1 MLNNF
6 KIKNI
11 IIVVAGLVLGILLI
25 SAILNHYTM
34 RDIET
39 KSNEQIEI
47 VLPNIYD
54 FLELQYNIIQIQQ
67 WLTDIS
73 ATRAAEGFDDGYS
86 EASKYFNKA
95 NKAIDRLVAMH
106 MKINEEEMA
115 SNLKNFKLDMQKY
128 YDVGLEMANSYV
140 KYGPQEGNKLML
152 KLDPFAAKLSKQL
165 EGWVDA
171 YKDETIVSAKNL
183 NKSLSD
189 FELQNIYTSTL
200 LIIVLFIAFGIIN
213 KLLSSIKGVDTFL
226 AKVSNID
233 FTLQAGSKNEVTQ
246 IIQNI
251 SLVMDS
257 FKDFI
262 TEAKN
267 SSTENSSISHELST
281 TSTIVGQKVENVMQ
295 IVEHATKK
303 AKNITDEIEIS
314 VSYAKESLQN
324 SIKAN
329 ENLTE
334 ATNDIINLTSSVQ
347 ETANV
352 EADLSTKID
361 QLSSDAEQVKDVLN
375 VIGDIADQTNLL
387 ALNAAIEAARAGE
400 HGRGFAVV
408 ADEVRKLAE
417 RTQKSLVEIQSS
429 IGIIVQ
435 SISDTSQQM
444 NINSKNIQALANIS
458 SGVEVKITE
467 TLNLMQIASE
477 ATEKTVSDFEATGVS
492 VNDISTEISNAN
504 DIVAS
509 NAQSVEE
516 IAAAAEHL
524 NGLTKQL
531 NTKMEEFKV

>member
-11 IIVVAGLVLGILLI
+11 IIAVSGLVFAILFI
-25 SAILNHYTM
+25 SFFLNHYSV
-34 RDIET
+34 RDIEK
-39 KSNEQIEI
+39 KSNEQIEV

-54 FLELQYNIIQIQQ
+54 FLELQLSVVQIQQ

-73 ATRAAEGFDDGYS
+73 ATRAAEGVDDGFD
-86 EASKYFNKA
+86 EAAKYFKSA
-95 NKAIDRLVAMH
+95 NKITDRLVATH
-106 MKINEEEMA
+106 IKIGEEEMA
-115 SNLKNFKLDMQKY
+115 NKLKKFKSDMQNY
-128 YDVGLEMANSYV
+128 YNVGVEMANAYI
-140 KYGPQEGNKLML
+140 KDGPTEGNKLML
-152 KLDPFAAKLSKQL
+152 KLDPYAAKLSDQL
-165 EGWVDA
+165 GEWVA
-171 YKDETIVSAKNL
+171 VYKENSIKSAQNL

-200 LIIVLFIAFGIIN
+200 LVIVLFIAFGVIN
-213 KLLSSIKGVDTFL
+213 KLLSSIKGVDAFL

-233 FTLQAGSKNEVTQ
+233 FTLETGSKNEVTQ

-251 SLVMDS
+251 SKVMDS

-262 TEAKN
+262 TEAKK

-295 IVEHATKK
+295 IVDNATKK
-303 AKNITDEIEIS
+303 AKNITNEIAIS
-314 VSYAKESLQN
+314 VSYAKENLKS
-324 SIKAN
+324 SVKAN
-329 ENLTE
+329 NNLDE
-334 ATNDIINLTSSVQ
+334 ATKEIINLTSSVQ
-347 ETANV
+347 ETANI
-352 EADLSTKID
+352 EADLAIKID

-417 RTQKSLVEIQSS
+417 RTQKSLTEIQSS

-444 NINSKNIQALANIS
+444 NINSKNIQSLANIS

-467 TLNLMQIASE
+467 TLNLMHIASE
-477 ATEKTVSDFEATGVS
+477 ATEKIVVDFEATGISVS
-492 VNDISTEISNAN
+492 AISHEINDAN
-504 DIVAS
+504 EIVAS
-509 NAQSVEE
+509 NARSVEE

-524 NGLTKQL
+524 NGLTEQL
-531 NTKMEEFKV
+531 NKKMEEFKV